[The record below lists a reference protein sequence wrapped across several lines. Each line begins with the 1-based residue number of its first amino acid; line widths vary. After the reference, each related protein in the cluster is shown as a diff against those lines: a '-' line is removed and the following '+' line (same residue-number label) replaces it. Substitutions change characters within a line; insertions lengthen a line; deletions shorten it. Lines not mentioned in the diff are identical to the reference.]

1 MTNKH
6 AIDLKDKCYS
16 LAKEYNIVIDLKDH
30 ESIITDGV
38 NSYLINNGNAGLAKA
53 GSGDMLAGMIAS
65 FIAYIDCSLLDA
77 VSMSHFLMNEACK
90 LVSKLK
96 SYSLHSITASDV
108 IDTIGIVIRRYER
121 GI

>member
-1 MTNKH
+1 M
-6 AIDLKDKCYS
+6 A
-16 LAKEYNIVIDLKDH
+16 
-30 ESIITDGV
+30 
-38 NSYLINNGNAGLAKA
+38 LINNGNAGLAKA

-65 FIAYIDCSLLDA
+65 FIAYMDCSLLDA